1 MPVAAFDLADP
12 VLVIGLLL
20 LAGHMLADFAFQTRH
35 MVQEKPSSPRA
46 LASHAL
52 EVALVQAA
60 AVLWFSCSV
69 QGVLLVVAIA
79 LSHLLVDRAKAVL
92 EARWPMRALL
102 WFFLDQAAHIGVLWL
117 AWRHWPPALLYR
129 GDPEVVGRVALC
141 TAVYAFNLNGGSGL
155 VTALLR
161 GMRPERA
168 DPSTPTGP
176 GRMIGILER
185 LLIATLVW
193 RGQWSAVGLVMTAK
207 SVARYK
213 RLEEQEFAEAYLI
226 GTMSSVAVAMAS
238 GLLLSALL

>member
-1 MPVAAFDLADP
+1 MPVAAFDLSDP

-35 MVQEKPSSPRA
+35 MVEEKPSSPRA
-46 LASHAL
+46 LALHAL
-52 EVALVQAA
+52 EVGLVQAA
-60 AVLWFSCSV
+60 AILWFSCSV
-69 QGVLLVVAIA
+69 QGVLLLVAVA
-79 LSHLLVDRAKAVL
+79 LAHLLVDRAKAVL
-92 EARWPMRALL
+92 EARWPVRALL
-102 WFFLDQAAHIGVLWL
+102 WFTADQAAHLGVLWL
-117 AWRHWPPALLYR
+117 AWHHWPARVHLD
-129 GDPEVVGRVALC
+129 GDPTKIGRIALC
-141 TAVYAFNLNGGSGL
+141 VAVYAFNLNGGSGL

-176 GRMIGILER
+176 GRLIGILER
-185 LLIATLVW
+185 LLIVTLVW
-193 RGQWSAVGLVMTAK
+193 RDQWSAVGLVLTAK

-213 RLEEQEFAEAYLI
+213 RLEEQEVAEAYLI

>member
-1 MPVAAFDLADP
+1 MSLDWSDP
-12 VLVIGLLL
+12 ALVIGLLL
-20 LAGHMLADFAFQTRH
+20 LAGHMLADFAFQTRN
-35 MVQEKPSSPRA
+35 MVQEKPTSPRA
-46 LASHAL
+46 LALHAL

-60 AVLWFSCSV
+60 CVLWFSCSV
-69 QGVLLVVAIA
+69 TGALLLVAVA
-79 LSHLLVDRAKAVL
+79 LSHLLIDRAKALL

-102 WFFLDQAAHIGVLWL
+102 WFAADQLGHLAVLWL
-117 AWRHWPPALLYR
+117 AWRSWPVSVLLDV
-129 GDPEVVGRVALC
+129 DPGTVGRVALC
-141 TAVYAFNLNGGSGL
+141 VSVYAFNLNGGSGV

-176 GRMIGILER
+176 GRLIGILER
-185 LLIATLVW
+185 LLITTLVW
-193 RGQWSAVGLVMTAK
+193 RDQWSAVGLVLTAK

-238 GLLLSALL
+238 GLVLSALL